1 MGLMVANSATPP
13 APVPETPSND
23 AWWRELI
30 SEIARVQHVAA
41 SEGQGGSF
49 DLAKA
54 VELWCR
60 PATPPAPELLEANFR
75 AWHKEARGS
84 LYYGAMPLCDAI
96 EWAQHLLQQVTLQA
110 LVPPAAPAPPITEPS
125 ALPELVRYGF
135 IGDGPNRPLL
145 VWLVDGYWTP
155 WHIAA
160 TLLQQQQAE
169 LAALRAAPVVVSEEL
184 RQIGDR
190 LRNQDNRC
198 TANPIFLVRG
208 KERIYGLD
216 SSASDEAVWMND
228 EWNPVDIPEDADPD
242 QPPHGLTVVRYTA
255 RWKVLM
261 VAFTEQGCKDHLRLN
276 GHNYR
281 IYDEV
286 GIYVDSLNRCPEMIA
301 IREFLLGLPAPQA
314 GETQP

>member
-1 MGLMVANSATPP
+1 MATPP
-13 APVPETPSND
+13 APVPETPPND

-30 SEIARVQHVAA
+30 NEIARVQHVAA
-41 SEGQGGSF
+41 SEGQGGRF
-49 DLAKA
+49 DLAEA

-60 PATPPAPELLEANFR
+60 PATLLAPEQGEVEECP
-75 AWHKEARGS
+75 H
-84 LYYGAMPLCDAI
+84 C
-96 EWAQHLLQQVTLQA
+96 
-110 LVPPAAPAPPITEPS
+110 
-125 ALPELVRYGF
+125 
-135 IGDGPNRPLL
+135 
-145 VWLVDGYWTP
+145 GY
-155 WHIAA
+155 
-160 TLLQQQQAE
+160 E
-169 LAALRAAPVVVSEEL
+169 GEMAPVIQAGDVAVPEPVSERL

-216 SSASDEAVWMND
+216 SSASDEIVWMDD
-228 EWNPVDIPEDADPD
+228 EWNPVEIPEGADPEE
-242 QPPHGLTVVRYTA
+242 PPHGLTVARYTT
-255 RWKVLM
+255 RWKALM
-261 VAFTEQGCKDHLRLN
+261 VAFTEQGCKEHLRLN

-314 GETQP
+314 GAVQP